1 MKIALLA
8 LLLSVVACRPPQE
21 ETDYSQLEVTAGP
34 VVSEDEVKDALENAK
49 ITCEQ
54 AASSGRLQ
62 QRVEQVVFPATR
74 DCEFNESADDNE
86 FWEINDQLNGPR
98 KNDRIRAAIKQ
109 DRSLSLPAGSTL
121 CDIEFDFPTQSMKY
135 DDEILL
141 LLNNYVLF
149 MSTDYSTDSSYS
161 QYQSEGLRINS
172 QGLVEF
178 KWLDENNSAND
189 LYNLDYG
196 HNKAPKFC
204 QGINPNQSDYDDI
217 CEIPATETTG
227 QFKLDIPKSD
237 IVTMGALKFDESS
250 SLNDLDFSFVST
262 GDNDD
267 GDCEHDEFYF
277 NVTVIY
283 SDN

>member
-34 VVSEDEVKDALENAK
+34 VAFEDEVKVTLENAK

-62 QRVEQVVFPATR
+62 QRVEQIVFPATR
-74 DCEFNESADDNE
+74 DCEFNESADGDE
-86 FWEINDQLNGPR
+86 FWEINDELNGPR

-109 DRSLSLPAGSTL
+109 ERSVNLPVGSTL

-178 KWLDENNSAND
+178 KWLDESNSAND

-204 QGINPNQSDYDDI
+204 QGIDSNQSNYD
-217 CEIPATETTG
+217 E
-227 QFKLDIPKSD
+227 KSSYR
-237 IVTMGALKFDESS
+237 ER
-250 SLNDLDFSFVST
+250 
-262 GDNDD
+262 
-267 GDCEHDEFYF
+267 
-277 NVTVIY
+277 
-283 SDN
+283 